1 MISKELA
8 QIIDDLKKQE
18 GMAFP
23 EAASEEQIELFE
35 KEHKLKL
42 PQKYKEWLLFSDGGE
57 LYLPGGVQMYG
68 VAHKPFINLSD
79 SNRPN
84 DNYIVIG
91 SLSSGDPILCEK
103 EGERIAI
110 YNLEDGK
117 IEDDEV
123 YDDYFSF
130 LKGLYELLGIES

>member
-1 MISKELA
+1 MISNELA

-42 PQKYKEWLLFSDGGE
+42 PQRYKEWLLFSDGGE

-68 VAHKPFINLSD
+68 VAHKPFINPSD
-79 SNRPN
+79 NNRPN
-84 DNYIVIG
+84 ENYIVIG

-103 EGERIAI
+103 EGESIAI
-110 YNLEDGK
+110 YNLEGGK
-117 IEDDEV
+117 IEDDEE
-123 YDDYFSF
+123 YDDFFAF
-130 LKGLYELLGIES
+130 LKEL